1 MRECNRIISLVG
13 LSMALALVLIPTVMH
28 DYQVKSKTV
37 SINCSND
44 KPCQKTVCESSKA
57 CSTTIGETFESG
69 TTSDTNST
77 TLGHQS
83 NR

>member
-1 MRECNRIISLVG
+1 MRECNRTISLVG
-13 LSMALALVLIPTVMH
+13 LSMALALVLIPIAMH

-44 KPCQKTVCESSKA
+44 KPCQRTVCEGSKA

-83 NR
+83 ER

>member
-1 MRECNRIISLVG
+1 MQEYNRNISLVI
-13 LSMALALVLIPTVMH
+13 LSLALALVLIPTTMH

-44 KPCQKTVCESSKA
+44 KPCQKTVCDSRKP

-69 TTSDTNST
+69 TTSDRNST
-77 TLGHQS
+77 TLGHQTD
-83 NR
+83 R